1 RLSGRG
7 GLDTSQDGA
16 GSAVRAEV
24 TFDDLTFALPDLAI
38 TEGRARLRG
47 GFALAADVSGGLPRW
62 RVEQHGARPAG
73 GAGELVLDRE
83 GLHASGETN
92 ARVGIGAQRYTA
104 RVRFTDE
111 FTIDFEPIAGVE
123 RGRAELLLQNT
134 PLAYID
140 RTGFWFEPGSA
151 ALLGELAGDL
161 FFDDGIVLPDRI
173 GLPTEDVAYLAIA
186 QDGVSR
192 LTTEVG
198 PGGVRVR
205 TAPDAPVEL
214 VLPALSADGAT
225 PTSVAV
231 QLDATL
237 DRTTFDLVHGE
248 LTIDGNAGLSMGAP
262 GGLSLDVRSLRY
274 DASDGGALTLDVE
287 ARVALLDGEPL
298 VLTGGLTAT
307 SAGFMGTLSAGAA
320 DGALLT

>member
-1 RLSGRG
+1 
-7 GLDTSQDGA
+7 
-16 GSAVRAEV
+16 
-24 TFDDLTFALPDLAI
+24 
-38 TEGRARLRG
+38 
-47 GFALAADVSGGLPRW
+47 
-62 RVEQHGARPAG
+62 
-73 GAGELVLDRE
+73 
-83 GLHASGETN
+83 
-92 ARVGIGAQRYTA
+92 
-104 RVRFTDE
+104 
-111 FTIDFEPIAGVE
+111 
-123 RGRAELLLQNT
+123 
-134 PLAYID
+134 
-140 RTGFWFEPGSA
+140 
-151 ALLGELAGDL
+151 
-161 FFDDGIVLPDRI
+161 
-173 GLPTEDVAYLAIA
+173 

-320 DGALLT
+320 DGALLTVGSDPARLSIRSASLALPERTLSLDGELQVLGSDAACDVSAAELQLGDVIELGVHCAPAGGLPLLATSAEPVLVLECVVGRRTPDPGAGSFVCASSV